1 VVRTDTGRGF
11 VESALR
17 NGKLEK
23 GPGVD
28 TAAIEKLAATKIRK
42 NAKK

>member
-1 VVRTDTGRGF
+1 M
-11 VESALR
+11 R
-17 NGKLEK
+17 NKRLVS

-28 TAAIEKLAATKIRK
+28 TAAIEKLAAAKIKK